1 MAIAAKPAQPN
12 CLILD
17 WLCIAFDSRSIT
29 KQPAPSAESASRT
42 SGLLTAPF
50 AAQSNTF
57 RRPCDSIDNKM
68 AQFADIFS
76 TRPVLADGAMG
87 TVLYARGVFINRCY
101 DELNLSDPNL
111 ILSIHED
118 YLQAG
123 AEILETNTF
132 GANRFRLTRHGL
144 ASKVAEINAAGV
156 KLARQAVDH
165 LQEKQAGTAYVA
177 GSIGPLGVRLEPLGK
192 TGLDE
197 ARDAFAEQIRALA
210 DAGVDMLIIETMP
223 ALNEAR
229 EALLA
234 AEETAPQLPVL
245 VMVTVDDESNCLDGS
260 SPQQAAALL
269 TEWGADAIGV
279 NCSTGPSTVL
289 TAIEAMRSATTLPL
303 AAMPNAGMPRAIE
316 GRNIYLCSP
325 EYMASF
331 ARKAIA
337 AGAQIVGGC
346 CGTTPNH
353 IRAMRSAMRAID
365 AQARVSDGGKHAEI
379 STETPPA
386 PLGQRSR
393 IGSLVEQGGF
403 VTLVEIV
410 PPKGIDCSKEIEGAR
425 LLAQLG
431 VHAINVP
438 DSPRASARMSAQ
450 SLCIQIQQ
458 HTGIETILHYTCRDR
473 NVLSIQSDLLGA
485 SSIGL
490 RNILCLTGDPPKLGN
505 YPDATAVFDVD
516 AIGLVNI
523 VRRLNH
529 GLDIGS
535 NSIAASTNFTIG
547 VAANPGVPDIEH
559 ELRRFAYKV
568 EAGAEYSITQ
578 PVFDLRLLE
587 EFLNRIESFRIP
599 VIAGI
604 WPLTSLR
611 NAEFMKNDLRVSMPE
626 EIMLRMAQADTPD
639 AARKEGILIAQEML
653 EAVRPMVQGVQVS
666 APFGRYTAAAEVIAS
681 VLPQAASLTE

>member
-1 MAIAAKPAQPN
+1 MP
-12 CLILD
+12 
-17 WLCIAFDSRSIT
+17 
-29 KQPAPSAESASRT
+29 
-42 SGLLTAPF
+42 
-50 AAQSNTF
+50 
-57 RRPCDSIDNKM
+57 
-68 AQFADIFS
+68 QFADIFAN
-76 TRPVLADGAMG
+76 RPVLADGAMG
-87 TVLYARGVFINRCY
+87 TVLYARGIFINRCY
-101 DELNLSDPNL
+101 DELNLSDPGL
-111 ILSIHED
+111 ILSVHEE

-123 AEILETNTF
+123 AEILESNTF

-144 ASKVAEINAAGV
+144 GGKVAQINAAGV
-156 KLARQAVDH
+156 QIAREAVKH
-165 LQEKQAGTAYVA
+165 LKEKQAGEAWVA
-177 GSIGPLGVRLEPLGK
+177 GSVGPLGVRLEPLGK
-192 TGLDE
+192 TGLEE
-197 ARDAFAEQIRALA
+197 ARAAFAEQIRALA
-210 DAGVDMLIIETMP
+210 NAGVDLLIIETMP

-234 AEETAPQLPVL
+234 AQETAPELPVL

-260 SPQQAAALL
+260 SPQHAASLL
-269 TEWGADAIGV
+269 TEWGAGAIGV
-279 NCSTGPSTVL
+279 NCSTGPTTVL
-289 TAIEAMRSATTLPL
+289 TAIEAMRGATTLPL
-303 AAMPNAGMPRAIE
+303 AAMPNAGLPRAVE

-337 AGAQIVGGC
+337 AGAQVVGGC

-365 AQARVSDGGKHAEI
+365 AQTRVVEGGATASI
-379 STETPPA
+379 STETPPES
-386 PLGQRSR
+386 LGQRSR
-393 IGSLVEQGGF
+393 IGSLVEQGKF
-403 VTLVEIV
+403 ISLVEIV
-410 PPKGIDCSKEIEGAR
+410 PPHGIDCSREIEGAM

-473 NVLSIQSDLLGA
+473 NILSIQSDLLGA

-490 RNILCLTGDPPKLGN
+490 RNILCLTGDPPKMGN

-516 AIGLVNI
+516 AIGLVNL

-529 GLDIGS
+529 GLDVGA
-535 NSIAASTNFTIG
+535 NSIGASTNFTIG
-547 VAANPGVPDIEH
+547 IAANPGAPDIEH

-568 EAGAEYSITQ
+568 EAGAEYAITQ

-587 EFLNRIESFRIP
+587 EFLKRIESFRIP

-639 AARKEGILIAQEML
+639 AARQEGIQIAQEML
-653 EAVRPMVQGVQVS
+653 EVVRPLVQGVQVS

-681 VLPQAASLTE
+681 VLPQANVERE